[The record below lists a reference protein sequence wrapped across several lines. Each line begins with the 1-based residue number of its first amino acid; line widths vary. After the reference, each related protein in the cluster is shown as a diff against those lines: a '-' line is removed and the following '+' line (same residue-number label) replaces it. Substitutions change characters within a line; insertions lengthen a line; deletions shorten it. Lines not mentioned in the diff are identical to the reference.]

1 MLHKYYKWG
10 GYQLKQRHNH
20 ISANFMKGLA
30 LLGLLIY
37 WLYIGFGLFYFH
49 IQKPH
54 TAIVIY
60 AMIPA
65 IICTLVFLIVRSKW
79 FKNHE
84 QSDIGGFDYSNL
96 TGWERIWVIIAFIP
110 TFLSLSGFLG
120 FLGNLMVMIILF
132 NRIIRRHT
140 NLAVSYEYLT
150 IMIWLNLIMVVLEV

>member
-1 MLHKYYKWG
+1 MIILMLHKYYKWG

-30 LLGLLIY
+30 LLGLLVY
-37 WLYIGFGLFYFH
+37 WLYIGFGLFYF
-49 IQKPH
+49 
-54 TAIVIY
+54 
-60 AMIPA
+60 
-65 IICTLVFLIVRSKW
+65 
-79 FKNHE
+79 
-84 QSDIGGFDYSNL
+84 SNL
-96 TGWERIWVIIAFIP
+96 TGWERIWMIIAFIP